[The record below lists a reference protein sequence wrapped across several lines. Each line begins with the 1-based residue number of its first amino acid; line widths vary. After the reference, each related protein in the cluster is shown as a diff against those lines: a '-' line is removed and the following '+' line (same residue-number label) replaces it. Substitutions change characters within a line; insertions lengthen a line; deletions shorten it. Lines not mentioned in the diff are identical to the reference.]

1 MNHQDSG
8 NHAPIEETLDDLGVL
23 DLWEGFEEIL
33 TVFKYCI
40 PIYIL
45 VIVLFLLLSKC
56 DAFT

>member
-1 MNHQDSG
+1 MNRQDSG

-33 TVFKYCI
+33 TVLKYCI
-40 PIYIL
+40 SVCIV
-45 VIVLFLLLSKC
+45 VIVLFLPLSKR